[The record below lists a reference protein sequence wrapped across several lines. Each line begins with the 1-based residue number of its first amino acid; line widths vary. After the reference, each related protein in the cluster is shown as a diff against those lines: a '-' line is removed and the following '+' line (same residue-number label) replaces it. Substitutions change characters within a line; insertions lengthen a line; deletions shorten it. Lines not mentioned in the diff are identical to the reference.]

1 MISAMAV
8 SKTGQG
14 GSETGVRA
22 AAALAALAAGGSIM
36 LLDEAR
42 GRGYFACAADR
53 GGEELIAHATEH
65 GRGVLKVAMTP
76 AHLQQLAIP
85 VLIGADCH
93 APVDLTGCERPGVA
107 ADRIATL
114 RALVDPAL
122 DGDRLVTPGHV
133 FPTAAGDCHTIDDA
147 CVSRVLIEAARLA
160 GCAPVA
166 AFCEAV
172 DERAPAGT
180 PARPAR
186 LAALARRLGL
196 ESVSVREVMIHRE
209 LVEPAVDRVV
219 ETALP
224 TAQGPLAAVGYVGRR
239 SEQEYVA
246 FLAGTEAAAVRV
258 HIHRRCQVSDVFGGV
273 RCGCGEHLREALDEV
288 HSAGDGMLV
297 YYGSETEGFCAAD
310 EGTGPATWAFTAE
323 IAAMLRDLGVHR
335 AVVSSNGPLSPVD
348 LAALGVDV
356 TLRARSET
364 CAA

>member
-8 SKTGQG
+8 PETGHG
-14 GSETGVRA
+14 GSEAGARV
-22 AAALAALAAGGSIM
+22 AAALAALAAGDAIV

-53 GGEELIAHATEH
+53 GGEQFVAHATEH

-76 AHLQQLAIP
+76 ERLRQLAIP

-114 RALVDPAL
+114 RALADPAL
-122 DGDRLVTPGHV
+122 HRDRLVTPGHV

-147 CVSRVLIEAARLA
+147 CVSRVMIEAARLA
-160 GCAPVA
+160 GCAPVV

-172 DERAPAGT
+172 GGR
-180 PARPAR
+180 
-186 LAALARRLGL
+186 ALARRLGL
-196 ESVSVREVMIHRE
+196 ESISVRAVMIHRE
-209 LVEPAVDRVV
+209 LLEPAVERVV

-224 TAQGPLAAVGYVGRR
+224 TAHGPLAAVGYVGRR

-297 YYGSETEGFCAAD
+297 YYGSQSEGFCAAD
-310 EGTGPATWAFTAE
+310 EATAPAAWAFTAE

-356 TLRARSET
+356 TLRARPES

>member
-1 MISAMAV
+1 MAV
-8 SKTGQG
+8 PETGQE
-14 GSETGVRA
+14 GSERV
-22 AAALAALAAGGSIM
+22 AAALTALAAGGSIV
-36 LLDEAR
+36 LLDEAQ
-42 GRGYFACAADR
+42 GRGYFVCAADR
-53 GGEELIAHATEH
+53 GGEEFVAHATEH
-65 GRGVLKVAMTP
+65 GRGVLKVAMMP

-93 APVDLTGCERPGVA
+93 VPVDLVGCERPGVA

-114 RALVDPAL
+114 RTLVDPAL

-147 CVSRVLIEAARLA
+147 CVSRVMLEAARLA

-180 PARPAR
+180 PERPAR

-196 ESVSVREVMIHRE
+196 ESVSVRAVMIHRE
-209 LVEPAVDRVV
+209 LVESAVERVV
-219 ETALP
+219 EAALP
-224 TAQGPLAAVGYVGRR
+224 TAEGPLAAVGYVGRR

-246 FLAGTEAAAVRV
+246 FVAGTEAATVRV
-258 HIHRRCQVSDVFGGV
+258 HIHRRCQVSDVFGGA

-288 HSAGDGMLV
+288 HAAGDGVLI
-297 YYGSETEGFCAAD
+297 YYGSQTDGFCARD
-310 EGTGPATWAFTAE
+310 EGTGPAAWPFTTE
-323 IAAMLRDLGVHR
+323 IAAVLRDLGVDD
-335 AVVSSNGPLSPVD
+335 AAVSSNGPLSPAD

-356 TLRARSET
+356 TMRARPET